1 MPRRVLLV
9 YNPEN
14 DETLAAARRVRA
26 LIERHGDF
34 AGELHSRDAQAAPDP
49 AGAELIVVLG
59 GDGTLLAQA
68 RRFAQADLPL
78 LGVNLGRLG
87 FMAEFD
93 LAALERAAPGIFG
106 EGAMETHALGM
117 LEADVFA
124 PGEERARFSGS
135 ALNEAAVTAGAP
147 FRMIE
152 LAMRINGEGGP
163 IVSGD
168 GLIVSTPTGSTAYN
182 VSAGGPIVAPGV
194 EALTITPI
202 AAHTLSFRPIVVPAH
217 STIELETQR
226 VNDEQ
231 PVGGTTL
238 VLDGQVLVPL
248 HLGDLVRITGGRRH
262 VQFVRNPHVGFWTTV
277 IEKLHWAAQPRLR
290 KG

>member
-1 MPRRVLLV
+1 MARRVLLV
-9 YNPEN
+9 YNPDN
-14 DETLAAARRVRA
+14 DEARGAGRRVRA
-26 LIERHGDF
+26 LIERFGEF
-34 AGELHSRDAQAAPDP
+34 AGEVHSRDGQEPGDLHG
-49 AGAELIVVLG
+49 AGLIVVLG

-68 RRFAQADLPL
+68 RRFAGADLPL

-93 LAALERAAPGIFG
+93 LAALERAASGIFG
-106 EGAMETHALGM
+106 EGPMETHALGM
-117 LEADVFA
+117 LEAEVFSA
-124 PGEERARFSGS
+124 GEEQARFRGS
-135 ALNEAAVTAGAP
+135 ALNEAAVTAGSP

-152 LAMRINGEGGP
+152 LTMRINGEGGP

-182 VSAGGPIVAPGV
+182 ASAGGPIVAPGV
-194 EALTITPI
+194 AALVITPI

-217 STIELETQR
+217 STIELHTQR

-238 VLDGQVLVPL
+238 VLDGQVLTPL
-248 HLGDLVRITGGRRH
+248 RLGDLVRITGGRRH
-262 VQFVRNPHVGFWTTV
+262 VRFVRNPDVGFWATV

-290 KG
+290 KP